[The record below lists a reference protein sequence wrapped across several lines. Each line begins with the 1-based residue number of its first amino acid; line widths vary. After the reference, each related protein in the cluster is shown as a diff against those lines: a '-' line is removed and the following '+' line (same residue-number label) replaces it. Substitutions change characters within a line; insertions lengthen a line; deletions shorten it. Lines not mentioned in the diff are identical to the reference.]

1 MALTDADLD
10 GFTADVE
17 TVPSKT
23 SGVVVSQIP
32 ASLVSL
38 LEKQVP
44 TVLDQK
50 GKEIIIRLPVRA
62 QKPEK
67 PEEPAADAKA
77 AEKEA
82 YKTALAEYKEAQTVY
97 AAAEKVAAETVKQL
111 CLYATAWG
119 KGQEPKLYIH
129 KVMNRKDMP
138 AYHARLSVQ
147 SWDKV
152 PPENRPGR
160 R

>member
-1 MALTDADLD
+1 MALSDADLE
-10 GFTADVE
+10 GFTAETE

-23 SGVVVSQIP
+23 SGVTVSQIP
-32 ASLVSL
+32 AALVTL
-38 LEKQVP
+38 LEKRAP
-44 TVLDQK
+44 EVLDK
-50 GKEIIIRLPVRA
+50 AEKEIILRMPVKA

-77 AEKEA
+77 AEKDA
-82 YKTALAEYKEAQTVY
+82 YKTALSEYKEAMTVY
-97 AAAEKVAAETVKQL
+97 AAAEKDAADKVKQL

-138 AYHARLSVQ
+138 AYHARLRVQ

>member
-1 MALTDADLD
+1 MALSDADID
-10 GFTADVE
+10 GFTAETE

-23 SGVVVSQIP
+23 SGVTVSQIP
-32 ASLVSL
+32 ASLVTL

-44 TVLDQK
+44 EVLDK
-50 GKEIIIRLPVRA
+50 TGKEIILRMPVKA
-62 QKPEK
+62 QKPDK
-67 PEEPAADAKA
+67 PEEPADNAPK
-77 AEKEA
+77 AEKDA
-82 YKTALAEYKEAQTVY
+82 YKTADQEYREALTVY
-97 AAAEKVAAETVKQL
+97 QAAEKKAAEIVKQL

>member
-10 GFTADVE
+10 GFTAEAE

-23 SGVVVSQIP
+23 SGVTVSQIP
-32 ASLVSL
+32 QALITL

-44 TVLDQK
+44 NVLDK
-50 GKEIIIRLPVRA
+50 KDKEIIIRMPVKA
-62 QKPEK
+62 EK
-67 PEEPAADAKA
+67 PTAPEAPADDAKA
-77 AEKEA
+77 AEKDA
-82 YKTALAEYKEAQTVY
+82 YKTALAEYKEALTAYQ
-97 AAAEKVAAETVKQL
+97 AAEKTAAETVKQL

>member
-10 GFTADVE
+10 GFTAEAE

-23 SGVVVSQIP
+23 SGVTVSQIP
-32 ASLVSL
+32 ATLVTL

-44 TVLDQK
+44 NVLDRK
-50 GKEIIIRLPVRA
+50 DKEIIIRMPVKA
-62 QKPEK
+62 QKPE
-67 PEEPAADAKA
+67 PVQEPAADAKA

-82 YKTALAEYKEAQTVY
+82 YKTALAEYKEAMITYQ
-97 AAAEKVAAETVKQL
+97 AAEKVAAETVKQL

>member
-32 ASLVSL
+32 QALVNL
-38 LEKQVP
+38 LKEQVP
-44 TVLDQK
+44 NVLDQK
-50 GKEIIIRLPVRA
+50 GKEIIVRMPVKA
-62 QKPEK
+62 TKPEA

-82 YKTALAEYKEAQTVY
+82 YKTALAEYKEAMTIY